1 MALKSEFCF
10 TTKIWDLR
18 THGNSCALLLM
29 GKSTSKTYL
38 NLEKKIYV
46 FLGKKKIKAAW
57 VCFLATEPYQKA
69 T

>member
-46 FLGKKKIKAAW
+46 FLGKKKIKAA
-57 VCFLATEPYQKA
+57 
-69 T
+69 